1 MRFYRSTKTIL
12 EEMDAISK
20 EIEASKATEEQ
31 RRMKEAHYEALKV
44 EYWESLTQRQ
54 LDAKEQSYL
63 NSRWAH

>member
-20 EIEASKATEEQ
+20 EIEASKGTEEQ
-31 RRMKEAHYEALKV
+31 RRMQEAHYEALKA